1 MTRFKLTGSEK
12 GARSPAQPLA
22 TVPHP
27 ASPIH
32 VLCPQETRGRA
43 RPPTRLA
50 ACGSHCPLAVRKG
63 QLPPPT
69 GEAEVTPNPQPPA
82 PAPRAPRRSAESAA
96 TFPVARARR
105 AHQTCSTFSQPPPA
119 VTLPPS
125 LRPGPASPTEVA
137 ITTDRNAPTYT
148 KPAERG
154 GHAAPGLA
162 PRPLQPRGA
171 RTRAAA
177 PRPPTPSA
185 ARTHNERDGAVLSEL
200 VWPPARP
207 LCAPAA
213 GGCCVG
219 SVVLP

>member
-1 MTRFKLTGSEK
+1 MTGSEK
-12 GARSPAQPLA
+12 GARSPAQPLV
-22 TVPHP
+22 TVPYP
-27 ASPIH
+27 ASSPH
-32 VLCPQETRGRA
+32 VFCSQEAGEGENTATHALSSVRFS
-43 RPPTRLA
+43 L
-50 ACGSHCPLAVRKG
+50 PLAVRKV
-63 QLPPPT
+63 QLPSRT
-69 GEAEVTPNPQPPA
+69 HEAGVTPNPQLPA

-96 TFPVARARR
+96 TFPVVCARR

-148 KPAERG
+148 KPAERS
-154 GHAAPGLA
+154 GHAAPGPA

-177 PRPPTPSA
+177 PRPPTPRA

-200 VWPPARP
+200 LWPPARP